1 MPISTSP
8 KAVSPDDFFAQRDWQ
23 TFDFQQ
29 QAWDAYS
36 NGQSGLLHAPTGLGK
51 TLAVWLGPVA
61 EASAQHRHDKE
72 PPCTVLWITP
82 LRALA
87 QDTQQSLQE
96 PLDTFGL
103 QWTVA
108 MRTGDTSAYRRAKL
122 RDRLPFALVTTPES
136 LSLMLTY
143 PDFREKLGSLKAVI
157 IDEWHELLGTK
168 RGVQTELCLARLRGW
183 LPELRVWGLSATL
196 GNLDQARH
204 VLLGDA
210 TAQAA
215 SISADL
221 RRPIEIDTVIP
232 REIERFPWSG
242 HLGTRLVF
250 DVIKRIDEGDTTLL
264 FTNTRSQTEI
274 WFQEL
279 LAARPQ
285 WADDMAMHHGSL
297 DREDRQEV
305 EQRLRE
311 GRVRVVVCTSS
322 LDLGV
327 DFSPVDQVIQVG
339 SPKGISRLM
348 QRAGRSGHRPGA
360 TCKLVCV
367 PTHAIELVE
376 FAAARDA
383 MNARCV
389 EHRRPLIKP
398 LDVLVQHMVT
408 CMIGE
413 PASPEALRN
422 EVMSSH
428 AFASLTDEE
437 WDWALGFVTA
447 GGKALASYP
456 QYHKLK
462 LVDGKLRLDDKRMI
476 QLHKLSI
483 GTISSTDLISIR
495 YVNGK
500 SLGTVE
506 EGFISKMRPG
516 THFVFSGKRL
526 ELVAIRKQVASV
538 RPATK
543 DKQGQVA
550 VWGGSKMP
558 LTSQLANSLAE
569 RLHDRVIDCDEMKAV
584 SPILDIQASWSHLPN
599 KDSLLIEHT
608 HSQSG
613 EHLFVFPFAGRLVHE
628 GMGTLSAYR
637 LSKLNDEPIHI
648 TMNDYGFG
656 LSAKRGL
663 PLDEAILR
671 DVFSPENLLVDLL
684 ECINSAELAR
694 RQFREVAKVA
704 GLIIPQFP
712 GKRQQRTRDL
722 QISASLLYEVFD
734 RYDPDNLLLEQA
746 KREVLEK
753 QLELSR
759 LQTTMQRLCEQ
770 PYRLAETKRLT
781 PMAFPLWA
789 DRLSAYL
796 PAGDAA
802 SQLAAMLTELEQAA
816 ATCD

>member
-1 MPISTSP
+1 MPAFTSLE
-8 KAVSPDDFFAQRDWQ
+8 AVDPDAFFVPRGWEA
-23 TFDFQQ
+23 FEFQE
-29 QAWDAYS
+29 QAWAAYRE
-36 NGQSGLLHAPTGLGK
+36 GRSGLLHAPTGLGK
-51 TLAVWLGPVA
+51 TLAVWLGPVVD
-61 EASAQHRHDKE
+61 ASGIHAHEKE

-87 QDTQQSLQE
+87 QDTQQSLQD
-96 PLDTFGL
+96 PLDVFGL
-103 QWTVA
+103 KWTVA

-122 RDRLPFALVTTPES
+122 RERLPFALVTTPES

-143 PDFREKLGSLKAVI
+143 PDFRDKLASLKSVI

-168 RGVQTELCLARLRGW
+168 RGVQTELCLARMRAW
-183 LPELRVWGLSATL
+183 LPELRIWGLSATL
-196 GNLDQARH
+196 GNLDEAQQ
-204 VLLGDA
+204 VLLGSA
-210 TAQAA
+210 NSEAVN
-215 SISADL
+215 ISADL
-221 RRPIEIDTVIP
+221 HKPIEIDTIIP
-232 REIERFPWSG
+232 KNIERFPWSG
-242 HLGTRLVF
+242 HIGTRLVLE
-250 DVIKRIDEGDTTLL
+250 VAKRIQRADTTLL
-264 FTNTRSQTEI
+264 YTNTRSQAEI

-279 LAARPQ
+279 LAARPG
-285 WADDMAMHHGSL
+285 WAKEMGMHHGSL
-297 DREDRQEV
+297 NREDRLEV

-311 GRVRVVVCTSS
+311 GKVRVVVCTSS

-339 SPKGISRLM
+339 SPKGISRLL

-383 MNARCV
+383 MNARRV
-389 EHRRPLIKP
+389 EHRRPLLKP
-398 LDVLVQHMVT
+398 LDILVQHMVT

-413 PASPEALRN
+413 PATPEVLRD

-428 AFASLTDEE
+428 AFATLTNTE
-437 WDWALGFVTA
+437 WDWALGFVTS
-447 GGKALASYP
+447 GGKALSNYP
-456 QYHKLK
+456 QYHKLR
-462 LVDGKLRLDDKRMI
+462 LIDGKLTLEDKRMI
-476 QLHKLSI
+476 QHHKLNI
-483 GTISSTDLISIR
+483 GTISSTDLISIK

-516 THFVFSGKRL
+516 TQFVFSGKRL

-538 RPATK
+538 RNAAK

-550 VWGGSKMP
+550 VWSGSKMP
-558 LTSQLANSLAE
+558 LTSQLAESVAE
-569 RLHDRVIDCDEMKAV
+569 RLHERVCDCDEMIAV
-584 SPILDIQASWSHLPN
+584 TSILDIQAAWSQLPN
-599 KDSLLIEHT
+599 KDALLIEHY
-608 HSQSG
+608 HSQTG

-637 LSKLNDEPIHI
+637 LSKFNAEPIHI
-648 TMNDYGFG
+648 SMNDYGFG

-663 PLDEAILR
+663 SLDEALLR
-671 DVFSPENLLVDLL
+671 EAFSPENLLQDLL

-704 GLIIPQFP
+704 GLITPQFP
-712 GKRQQRTRDL
+712 GKVQRSRDL
-722 QISASLLYEVFD
+722 QISASLLFEVFD
-734 RYDPDNLLLEQA
+734 RYDPTNLLLEQA
-746 KREVLEK
+746 KREILEK
-753 QLELSR
+753 QLEWSR
-759 LQTTMQRLCEQ
+759 LQGTMQRLHHL
-770 PYRLAETKRLT
+770 PYALVETRRLT

-802 SQLAAMLTELEQAA
+802 SQLAAMLEELEHAA
-816 ATCD
+816 K